1 MVRAWYPCSR
11 YSKHVLK
18 RMLLTAKEFCSR
30 HIRFIRSN
38 ALPGKT
44 SFPVQNGRDVPF
56 QTGFV
61 KKWYDL
67 SEVYPKKWTHKNG
80 NRLTNQICGQCFM
93 EICIHAQ
100 GTNYG
105 IPLMWTHETGT
116 DDDPLQSIR
125 AGCRPPQMAGA
136 DSCNARLIG
145 QRIPQAP

>member
-1 MVRAWYPCSR
+1 MVGASHFEQVSR
-11 YSKHVLK
+11 K
-18 RMLLTAKEFCSR
+18 
-30 HIRFIRSN
+30 
-38 ALPGKT
+38 
-44 SFPVQNGRDVPF
+44 NGRD
-56 QTGFV
+56 QI
-61 KKWYDL
+61 
-67 SEVYPKKWTHKNG
+67 EVYPKKWTHKNG